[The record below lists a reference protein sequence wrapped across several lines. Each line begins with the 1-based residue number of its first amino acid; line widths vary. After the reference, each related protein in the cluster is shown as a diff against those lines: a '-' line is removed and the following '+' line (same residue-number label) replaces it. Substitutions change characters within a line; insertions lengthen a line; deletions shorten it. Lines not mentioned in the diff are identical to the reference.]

1 MSVHKTIEISAESKK
16 GWSEAAGNVVK
27 EASKTVKDIKSIWVK
42 DQSAIVED
50 GEITSYRMNCKI
62 TFEVKS

>member
-1 MSVHKTIEISAESKK
+1 MSVHKTIEISAESSK

-27 EASKTVKDIKSIWVK
+27 EASRTVKDIKSIWVK
-42 DQSAIVED
+42 DQSATVKD
-50 GEITSYRMNCKI
+50 GEIKSYRMNCKV